1 MRSNVVKRKCTKNNK
16 NRLRLAIK
24 QVYFSTIVI
33 KNEDLKMLKMEYKV
47 ITNLIYEEDDL
58 I

>member
-47 ITNLIYEEDDL
+47 IDEEDDL